1 VDRIVRISAFQ
12 QCNPQAGVVYWVK
25 STLFFMEIRRRSP
38 APAVVVESQVYQVN
52 MPGCQPRNIL
62 EEIVWHKEAEVEKLR
77 QQLPLEHLQ
86 QQIRQQQPPLDF
98 AAALGRSES
107 AVALIAEVKRA
118 SPSRGVLRQDFNAID
133 LAQTYAAAGASC
145 LSVLTDS
152 KFFQGSGDYLRQI
165 RETVA
170 LPLLCKE
177 FILYPYQILWARSL
191 GADAVLLI
199 AALLNND
206 TLNYF
211 LKLIHK
217 LGMTALVEVHTLTEL
232 DRVLELPLVQ
242 VIGINNR
249 DLTTFQ
255 VNLET
260 TQELLRV
267 RGSLLRN
274 RGITI
279 VSESG
284 IHNPTD
290 LQRLQ
295 RWGVQAVLVGEA
307 LVTAPDPGAATRSLL
322 SLSL

>member
-1 VDRIVRISAFQ
+1 
-12 QCNPQAGVVYWVK
+12 
-25 STLFFMEIRRRSP
+25 MEIRRRSP
-38 APAVVVESQVYQVN
+38 APAVVVESQIYQVS
-52 MPGCQPRNIL
+52 MPGCQPQNIL

-86 QQIRQQQPPLDF
+86 QRISQQPPPLDF
-98 AAALGRSES
+98 AAALQRPNS

-118 SPSRGVLRQDFNAID
+118 SPSKGVLREDFDAIA
-133 LAQTYAAAGASC
+133 LAQTYAEAGASC

-165 RETVA
+165 RAAVS

-191 GADAVLLI
+191 GADAILLI
-199 AALLNND
+199 AALLDND
-206 TLNYF
+206 TLKYF
-211 LKLIHK
+211 LKLIQK
-217 LGMTALVEVHTLTEL
+217 LGMTALVEVHTLAEL
-232 DRVLELPLVQ
+232 DRVLELPWVQ

-249 DLTTFQ
+249 DLTSFQ

-260 TQELLRV
+260 THELLKV
-267 RGSLLRN
+267 RGSLLLN

-284 IHNPTD
+284 IHTPTD
-290 LQRLQ
+290 LPRLQ
-295 RWGVQAVLVGEA
+295 SWGVRAVLVGEA